1 MLVLTRKIGE
11 EIVIG
16 DGIRVSIVRL
26 QGNRVQ
32 IGIDAPATVVV
43 NRSEVWERDLVA
55 RQPAELAAAVP

>member
-32 IGIDAPATVVV
+32 IGIEAPATVVV
-43 NRSEVWERDLVA
+43 NRSEVRERDLVA
-55 RQPAELAAAVP
+55 RQPCKLAVAVP